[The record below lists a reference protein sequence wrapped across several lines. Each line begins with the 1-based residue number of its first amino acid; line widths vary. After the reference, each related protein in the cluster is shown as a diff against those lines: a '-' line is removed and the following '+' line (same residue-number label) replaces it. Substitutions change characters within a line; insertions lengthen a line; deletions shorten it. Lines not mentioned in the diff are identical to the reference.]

1 MKKRIISLLMC
12 LVMAFSIVPAA
23 AWAEVLP
30 SPQDT
35 PDSGAGTAGVYTTGE
50 DTVVRNAYG
59 AAVNIGVA
67 SSGCVTILS
76 GTYFPMV
83 KKTGYG
89 AARISGAT
97 VLSGTATVT
106 LDISRLLPTLPA
118 GQSYGTVEYKMGMI
132 LMDPRYY
139 TSDNGAAIARAAAP
153 ARRCCCA
160 ASAST
165 NNAEDDRPLAGHL
178 LLPTAGKSGIIGIYE
193 TRRKEHGL

>member
-1 MKKRIISLLMC
+1 MKKRIISLLMY

-50 DTVVRNAYG
+50 DTTSPATGDAGLVVY
-59 AAVNIGVA
+59 
-67 SSGCVTILS
+67 
-76 GTYFPMV
+76 
-83 KKTGYG
+83 
-89 AARISGAT
+89 
-97 VLSGTATVT
+97 
-106 LDISRLLPTLPA
+106 
-118 GQSYGTVEYKMGMI
+118 
-132 LMDPRYY
+132 
-139 TSDNGAAIARAAAP
+139 AAIARAAAP

>member
-50 DTVVRNAYG
+50 DTVVAR
-59 AAVNIGVA
+59 IGD
-67 SSGCVTILS
+67 
-76 GTYFPMV
+76 
-83 KKTGYG
+83 TGYASLP
-89 AARISGAT
+89 AALEAAGDGS
-97 VLSGTATVT
+97 TVT
-106 LDISRLLPTLPA
+106 LLQDVTLPDNDKVYISKEYGQQVSFAIGYTTPGSPDSRPAVKDTTSPATGDA
-118 GQSYGTVEYKMGMI
+118 GLVVY
-132 LMDPRYY
+132 
-139 TSDNGAAIARAAAP
+139 AAIARAAAP
-153 ARRCCCA
+153 ARHCCCA

>member
-35 PDSGAGTAGVYTTGE
+35 PDSGVGTAGVYTTGE
-50 DTVVRNAYG
+50 DTTSPATGDAGLVV
-59 AAVNIGVA
+59 
-67 SSGCVTILS
+67 C
-76 GTYFPMV
+76 
-83 KKTGYG
+83 
-89 AARISGAT
+89 
-97 VLSGTATVT
+97 
-106 LDISRLLPTLPA
+106 
-118 GQSYGTVEYKMGMI
+118 
-132 LMDPRYY
+132 
-139 TSDNGAAIARAAAP
+139 AAIALSS
-153 ARRCCCA
+153 CA

>member
-50 DTVVRNAYG
+50 DTVVAR
-59 AAVNIGVA
+59 IGD
-67 SSGCVTILS
+67 
-76 GTYFPMV
+76 
-83 KKTGYG
+83 TGYASLP
-89 AARISGAT
+89 AALEAAGDGS
-97 VLSGTATVT
+97 TVT
-106 LDISRLLPTLPA
+106 LLQDVTLPA

-132 LMDPRYY
+132 LMDPLYY

-153 ARRCCCA
+153 ARHCCCA
-160 ASAST
+160 ASART
-165 NNAEDDRPLAGHL
+165 NDAENDRPLAGHL